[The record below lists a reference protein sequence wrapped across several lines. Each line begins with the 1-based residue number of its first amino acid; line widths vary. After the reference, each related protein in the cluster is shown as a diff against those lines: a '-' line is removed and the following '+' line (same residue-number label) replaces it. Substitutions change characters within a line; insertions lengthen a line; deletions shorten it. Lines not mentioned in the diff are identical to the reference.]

1 MPAASV
7 RPGGSGPSPHISV
20 VIPAYN
26 EASNLPEV
34 LAELHA
40 VLVDWGESFEII
52 VVNDGSTDD
61 TRAVLAQL
69 HRDFPACRPV
79 HLRPNSGKAAA
90 LSTGFRLSRGGV
102 VVMMDADG
110 QDDPAEIPRMVAL
123 LGERCQFVSGRRVN
137 RQDRFI
143 KRRTSHLYNAATA
156 WATSV
161 QGSDMNSGLKA
172 MSAEF
177 AQSVDLYGELH
188 RYLPVLATWAGFSVA
203 ELDVNHRPR
212 LHGSS
217 KYGIARFWR
226 GLFDLVTVKFLTA
239 YHRRPFHLFGGA
251 GVIAA
256 LIGTGLLAWML
267 AVHLSGTPV
276 GDRPALLT
284 GVLFEVV
291 AVQLLCLGL
300 LGELLVHL
308 RSPHEVHWE
317 EDEAPA
323 QERSSS

>member
-1 MPAASV
+1 
-7 RPGGSGPSPHISV
+7 
-20 VIPAYN
+20 
-26 EASNLPEV
+26 
-34 LAELHA
+34 
-40 VLVDWGESFEII
+40 

-61 TRAVLAQL
+61 TRVVLARL
-69 HRDFPACRPV
+69 HREFPVCRPV

-90 LSTGFRLSRGGV
+90 LSTGFRLSRGDV

-123 LGERCQFVSGRRVN
+123 LGEQCQFVSGRRVN
-137 RQDRFI
+137 RQDRFV

-161 QGSDMNSGLKA
+161 PGSDMNSGLKA

-177 AQSVDLYGELH
+177 AHSVDLYGELH
-188 RYLPVLATWAGFSVA
+188 RYLPVLATWAGFTVA
-203 ELDVNHRPR
+203 ELDVNHRAR

-226 GLFDLVTVKFLTA
+226 GLFDLVTVKFLTS
-239 YHRRPFHLFGGA
+239 YHRRPFHLFAGA

-291 AVQLLCLGL
+291 AVQLLCVGL
-300 LGELLVHL
+300 LAELVVHI
-308 RSPHEVHWE
+308 RSPHDVHWE
-317 EDEAPA
+317 EDEAA
-323 QERSSS
+323 AEQRLSS